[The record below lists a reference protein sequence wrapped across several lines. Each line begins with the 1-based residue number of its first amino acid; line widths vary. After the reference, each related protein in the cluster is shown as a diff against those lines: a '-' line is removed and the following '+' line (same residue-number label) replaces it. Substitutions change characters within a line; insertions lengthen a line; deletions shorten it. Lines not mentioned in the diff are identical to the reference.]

1 MPSEHTAK
9 YVEIMDIYQC
19 HTQGFFGAYQH
30 IYLLHIWVKLE
41 APTVLSGAIR
51 NFVRIQSMQI
61 GLKYTSQPGLRS
73 FEPCPKTFVLIIC
86 VSIFS
91 DTKIRL
97 DATLFILNFSLS
109 HCYIYQILLLSST
122 MRLMTSPRQSKWLF
136 MLLLKNIILESFQS
150 ATNQSDLSY
159 MFQT

>member
-51 NFVRIQSMQI
+51 NFVRI
-61 GLKYTSQPGLRS
+61 
-73 FEPCPKTFVLIIC
+73 
-86 VSIFS
+86 
-91 DTKIRL
+91 
-97 DATLFILNFSLS
+97 
-109 HCYIYQILLLSST
+109 
-122 MRLMTSPRQSKWLF
+122 
-136 MLLLKNIILESFQS
+136 
-150 ATNQSDLSY
+150 
-159 MFQT
+159 